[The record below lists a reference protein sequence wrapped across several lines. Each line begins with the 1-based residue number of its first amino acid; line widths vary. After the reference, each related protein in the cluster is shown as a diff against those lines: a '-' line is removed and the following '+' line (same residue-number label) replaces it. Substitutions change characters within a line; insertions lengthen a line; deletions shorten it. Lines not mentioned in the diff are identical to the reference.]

1 MERRNRGN
9 GRKQQSRRN
18 RPWCLER
25 DEELTTKIE
34 GLRGSDSHLRTSH
47 INGCWLGGRKLLQY
61 FCPSLHTDIVS
72 ARINYTAAI
81 IVVRICRKGERD
93 WCTRHYQGKC
103 AVRSLHMRIV
113 SHGHVTFSQSAIWVY
128 LFRFISKIFKEFF
141 DSGFSASNDLSN
153 ISRRLWIDQRVFTF
167 KRLLFQRVFVFN
179 RLIAKKE

>member
-47 INGCWLGGRKLLQY
+47 IAHQWLL
-61 FCPSLHTDIVS
+61 
-72 ARINYTAAI
+72 ARGSKI
-81 IVVRICRKGERD
+81 VRICRKGERD

-103 AVRSLHMRIV
+103 DVHSLHMRIV

-167 KRLLFQRVFVFN
+167 KCLLFQRVFVKLYNKF
-179 RLIAKKE
+179 IGHSFKF